1 MRVGSGIGPRTCAPV
16 RFAVLTI
23 SRVDA
28 SRIRW
33 SNALRR
39 MRIFWPFI
47 AVSFFVVGSAR
58 RVGEWCY
65 PFAITLC
72 LFDDA
77 CDDAGTNRAAAFTD
91 GEAQLLFHRDRHDQ

>member
-33 SNALRR
+33 SNDLRR

-47 AVSFFVVGSAR
+47 AVSFFVVGSPR

-72 LFDDA
+72 LFIDA
-77 CDDAGTNRAAAFTD
+77 CDDARTNLSAAVTHGDA
-91 GEAQLLFHRDRHDQ
+91 LLGFH